1 VKRLVATALT
11 AAALLLSMFAGPA
24 AADPSFGPGN
34 SNGEGNN
41 SPHEM
46 EPNCH
51 APGQS
56 TDLPQCR

>member
-1 VKRLVATALT
+1 MRKWIIAFMTAMVMMVAV
-11 AAALLLSMFAGPA
+11 PA
-24 AADPSFGPGN
+24 SADPSFGPGN

-51 APGQS
+51 APGQTS
-56 TDLPQCR
+56 DLPQCN